1 MWQRFTNNTHEL
13 KLMEYLLLLFQN
25 LLKVL
30 QAVMWCLLSALS
42 LTMPAIEN
50 WFPAVHTLGLHPS
63 SHLAIEMRNPLQNPN
78 FCSETVEHAFFF
90 FFCSFIK
97 LTTKKSALCSPV
109 HASRMSTWGLL
120 YLLQCLGLEA
130 GLVSYT
136 YTEACEYLLI
146 KLW

>member
-63 SHLAIEMRNPLQNPN
+63 SHLAIEMRNPKSKFLQWNSGT
-78 FCSETVEHAFFF
+78 CFFF